1 MTESTPAY
9 REVKGENHEHTGVES
24 HQYGTCV
31 RCGHVILATWVNQ
44 KTCDKS
50 FQNKFWII
58 LLQPFTA
65 LGTATI
71 SCMALSEAG
80 RVKETPSNMLIE
92 KEKEN
97 LLLDCWE

>member
-9 REVKGENHEHTGVES
+9 REVKGGNHEHAGVEA

-31 RCGHVILATWVNQ
+31 RCGHVILTTWVNQ

-58 LLQPFTA
+58 LPQPFTA

-71 SCMALSEAG
+71 SCMASSEAG
-80 RVKETPSNMLIE
+80 RWKPSNMLTE

-97 LLLDCWE
+97 LLLDGWE